1 MLDNLI
7 IMKQEILLIAII
19 LILLLAEIF
28 LDKNRNRLVMIATL
42 LFAAHTIVGFLPA
55 KYGFIFGEMY
65 KNTEMLNFMK
75 NILNVGVLVILLQS
89 AQWIK
94 TSEAL
99 KNRAT
104 EFYIIMF
111 STLIGMYYMLSSG
124 HFIMFYIGIELA
136 TIPLAALAAYDMY
149 RAKSAEAGIKLILTS
164 SVASGIMIFGLSM
177 IYGSTGTLYYSELP
191 NILSI
196 NAMSVLALVFFL
208 SGLAFKIALVP
219 FHFWAPD
226 VYEGAP
232 ISVTSFLSTISKG
245 SSVFILVILLFTVF
259 KNLSD
264 IWLPL
269 FYGISILT
277 IMVGNF
283 FAIRQKNLKR
293 FFAFS
298 GIVQAGFIL
307 LGILGGNAEGVT
319 SVIYFMLIYI
329 FTTLA
334 SLGVIQAIYNQT
346 GKEFREDLKG
356 LYRTNPKLS
365 LVMLLALFSLVGIP
379 PVAGFFGKFFL
390 LRAAASQGYY
400 LLVFIAGLNLIIAL
414 YYYMLI
420 VKEMFLLKSDNAIKP
435 FKSDWYMRLGLI
447 INTIAILLLG
457 MLSPV
462 YEYVLAFGK
471 SLFL

>member
-7 IMKQEILLIAII
+7 IMRQEIMLIVIVLILLI
-19 LILLLAEIF
+19 AEIF
-28 LDKNRNRLVMIATL
+28 LDKNRSRMVMIATF
-42 LFAAHTIVGFLPA
+42 LFAVHTIVGFLPA
-55 KYGFIFGEMY
+55 KFGFIFGEMY
-65 KNTEMLNFMK
+65 KNTEMINFMK
-75 NILNVGVLVILLQS
+75 NILNVGVLVVLLQS
-89 AQWIK
+89 AEWIK

-111 STLIGMYYMLSSG
+111 STLIGMFYMLSSG

-136 TIPLAALAAYDMY
+136 TIPLAALVAYDMY
-149 RAKSAEAGIKLILTS
+149 KAKSAEAGIKLILTS

-177 IYGSTGTLYYSELP
+177 IYGSTGTMYYSEMP
-191 NILSI
+191 NILSVSPI
-196 NAMSVLALVFFL
+196 IILALVFFL
-208 SGLAFKIALVP
+208 SGIAFKTAIVP

-232 ISVTSFLSTISKG
+232 ISVTSYLATISKA

-269 FYGISILT
+269 FYGVSILT
-277 IMVGNF
+277 IMIGNF

-293 FFAFS
+293 LLAFS

-307 LGILGGNAEGVT
+307 LGILGGDAEGVT
-319 SVIYFMLIYI
+319 SVLYFMVIYI

-334 SLGVIQAIYNQT
+334 IFGVLQAVYNQT
-346 GKEFREDLKG
+346 GKEFRDDLKG

-365 LVMLLALFSLVGIP
+365 LIILLALFSLVGIP

-390 LRAAASQGYY
+390 IRAAASQGYY
-400 LLVFIAGLNLIIAL
+400 LLIFIAALNLIISL

-420 VKEMFLLKSDNAIKP
+420 IKEMFLLKSDNPIKP
-435 FKSDWYMRLGLI
+435 FKSDWYMRFGLI

-462 YEYVLAFGK
+462 YEYVLELGK
-471 SLFL
+471 SLF